1 MTDLPEQI
9 RKRDGRVV
17 VFEPDKIRVVLD
29 RAVASVRV
37 RDAALIDGLLGR
49 VLEGV
54 RAQSPAP
61 PRVPA
66 VEMVQ
71 TCIEEVLAAESLEPV
86 ARAFSLYHARRARIR
101 ETKTALLQTVE
112 DILTGAG
119 HEDAEGGATTAGG
132 KMWRIGMA
140 ASRDFYLKRL
150 LPEEVADAHVRGD
163 LHVHDLDHYAKT
175 FNSVVLPVESLLRE
189 GFRTGTGSVRPP
201 RRVASALGQV
211 SLLFQ
216 AVQDEIFGGMLADDL
231 DGVLARLLPDEMPG
245 PALDQ
250 AFEAFLHACNTA
262 PARGSGP
269 VPYASVSVGLDA
281 TPLGRRCTEALLR
294 ALARGIGRGEPALF
308 PNVVFKVARGV
319 NLDPGDPNHDLLQL
333 AAAVAGQRMMP
344 TFAFLDAADNVGQ
357 GSPAAYLS
365 GCARVF
371 GRPGGQPATTG
382 RVAHLATV
390 SINLPRLVLKARRGP
405 LGFEALLEQR
415 MDLAMRSLEHRLETL
430 ERLTPGDFPFLSA
443 HMPGANPA
451 GVSEMLRS
459 GAMVVG
465 FVGLAEALVL
475 ETGQHH
481 GTSSEA
487 RDLGLS
493 WVCNMRDQLSA
504 RAAERG
510 LSLVL
515 QGGFGPRIARRFA
528 EADRALGGPGGVYTP
543 SFVVPADAPLN
554 ARERLA
560 VEAPYHALCDGG
572 HLASWS
578 AAGPLDGATALEAVR
593 AMADAGIGHGGFT
606 VPLDHCLACSHAGA
620 WSGACPQCAADEGLV
635 RRVRRVSGW
644 LGVVPGSV

>member
-1 MTDLPEQI
+1 MNTLPEQI

-17 VFEPDKIRVVLD
+17 VFESEKIRVVLD

-37 RDAALIDGLLGR
+37 RDAALVEGLVDR

-54 RAQSPAP
+54 RDRAPEP

-66 VEMVQ
+66 VELVQ
-71 TCIEEVLAAESLEPV
+71 ACIEEVLAAEALEPV

-175 FNSVVLPVESLLRE
+175 FNSMVLPVEDLLRE

-231 DGVLARLLPDEMPG
+231 DGVLARLLPHEVPG

-269 VPYASVSVGLDA
+269 VPYASVSVGLDV
-281 TPLGRRCTEALLR
+281 TPLGRRCTEALLA
-294 ALARGIGRGEPALF
+294 ALARGIGRGEPAIF
-308 PNVVFKVARGV
+308 PNVVFKVARGI
-319 NLDPGDPNHDLLQL
+319 NRHPGDPNHDLLQL
-333 AAAVAGQRMMP
+333 AVAVAGQRMMP
-344 TFAFLDAADNVGQ
+344 TFAFCDA
-357 GSPAAYLS
+357 PANAASGARSAYLS
-365 GCARVF
+365 GCARV
-371 GRPGGQPATTG
+371 PGTPASG

-405 LGFEALLEQR
+405 LGFDALLEQR
-415 MDLAMRSLEHRLETL
+415 VDLAMRSLEHRLETL
-430 ERLTPGDFPFLSA
+430 ERLGPGDFPFLVGR
-443 HMPGANPA
+443 MPGGATG
-451 GVSEMLRS
+451 GVSAVLRN
-459 GAMVVG
+459 GALVVG
-465 FVGLAEALVL
+465 FMGLAEALLL
-475 ETGQHH
+475 ETGSHH
-481 GTSSEA
+481 GNSDEA
-487 RDLGLS
+487 QALGLA
-493 WVCNMRDQLSA
+493 WVGRMRTLLQA

-510 LSLVL
+510 LTYAL
-515 QGGFGPRIARRFA
+515 QGGFGPSIARRFA
-528 EADRALGGPGGVYTP
+528 RADRSLGGTSTCYTP
-543 SFVVPADAPLN
+543 SFLLPDADASS
-554 ARERLA
+554 ARHRLTRE
-560 VEAPYHALCDGG
+560 VPYHALCDGG
-572 HLASWS
+572 HLAVWS
-578 AAGPLDGATALEAVR
+578 AAGPTDGASALEAVL
-593 AMADAGIGHGGFT
+593 AMADSGAGHGGFAL
-606 VPLDHCLACSHAGA
+606 PLDHCLACGHAGT
-620 WSGACPQCAADEGLV
+620 WSGECPMCGADEGLI

-644 LGVVPGSV
+644 LGKI